1 MGADLARKP
10 APRIAAKAASQLM
23 KMRSIGFS
31 RPQATSFSVN
41 PKRRGQPVR
50 WDQQRTVAGSPACA
64 RQGKTRMVRR
74 LSRPARLAALAV
86 LAAPIAA
93 CATGGAGKT
102 AAPVSFEGAS
112 PAAVAAPPPANLAA
126 ATPRAGRTRYVYA
139 DGAAAA
145 AQGAGVVAPGFRTPA
160 AGPGERT
167 SLARHQKVGAPYQV
181 GGVWYLPA
189 FEPDFDETGT
199 ASWYG
204 SEFHGRPT
212 SNGELFDM
220 NALTAA
226 HPTLP
231 LPSILEVTNTATGRT
246 ITVRLN
252 DRGPFVAGRMLDL
265 SRRAAE
271 ELGFL
276 QSGTAQVRV
285 RYLGPAEPAA
295 PAIPSVT
302 LASARTPAAIAAVS
316 APLASSVT
324 PVATGR
330 FVQAGAFADAANAER
345 VRERVASLGPAR
357 VTPATINGARMYR
370 VLLGPWA
377 DESEA
382 AAKAEEVSARG
393 LPGARVLTSAAD

>member
-1 MGADLARKP
+1 MARY
-10 APRIAAKAASQLM
+10 
-23 KMRSIGFS
+23 
-31 RPQATSFSVN
+31 
-41 PKRRGQPVR
+41 
-50 WDQQRTVAGSPACA
+50 
-64 RQGKTRMVRR
+64 

-102 AAPVSFEGAS
+102 AAPVSFEGAR
-112 PAAVAAPPPANLAA
+112 PAAVAAPPPANVAA
-126 ATPRAGRTRYVYA
+126 APARAGRTRYVYA
-139 DGAAAA
+139 DGAAT
-145 AQGAGVVAPGFRTPA
+145 GAPANGVVAPGFAAPA
-160 AGPGERT
+160 AAAGERT
-167 SLARHQKVGAPYQV
+167 RLARHQKVGAPYQV

-212 SNGELFDM
+212 SNGETFDM

-231 LPSILEVTNTATGRT
+231 LPSVLEVTNLANGKAV
-246 ITVRLN
+246 TVRLN

-271 ELGFL
+271 ELGFIHT
-276 QSGTAQVRV
+276 GTAQVRV
-285 RYLGPAEPAA
+285 RYLGPAEPALA

-302 LASARTPAAIAAVS
+302 LASARTPAAVAAVS
-316 APLASSVT
+316 APLVASVA
-324 PVATGR
+324 PVASGR

-345 VRERVASLGPAR
+345 ARERVAGLGPTR
-357 VTPATINGARMYR
+357 VAPATINGARMYR
-370 VLLGPWA
+370 VLVGPWA
-377 DESEA
+377 DAAQA
-382 AAKAEEVSARG
+382 AAKAEEVAARG
-393 LPGARVLTSAAD
+393 LPGARVLATIAD

>member
-1 MGADLARKP
+1 
-10 APRIAAKAASQLM
+10 
-23 KMRSIGFS
+23 
-31 RPQATSFSVN
+31 
-41 PKRRGQPVR
+41 
-50 WDQQRTVAGSPACA
+50 
-64 RQGKTRMVRR
+64 MVRY
-74 LSRPARLAALAV
+74 LSRPVRFVGLAL

-112 PAAVAAPPPANLAA
+112 PAAVFAPAPANMAA
-126 ATPRAGRTRYVYA
+126 QAPRTGRTRYVYA
-139 DGAAAA
+139 GDAPPSGPAPGLA
-145 AQGAGVVAPGFRTPA
+145 APGFRAPA

-167 SLARHQKVGAPYQV
+167 QLARHQKVGAPYQV

-231 LPSILEVTNTATGRT
+231 LPSLLEVTNLSNGRT

-271 ELGFL
+271 ELGFIPA
-276 QSGTAQVRV
+276 GTAQVRV

-302 LASARTPAAIAAVS
+302 LASARTPAAVAAVS
-316 APLASSVT
+316 APLLSSVT
-324 PVATGR
+324 PVASGR

-345 VRERVASLGPAR
+345 ARERVASIGPAR
-357 VTPATINGARMYR
+357 VAQATINGARMYR
-370 VLLGPWA
+370 VLLGPWS
-377 DESEA
+377 DEAEA
-382 AAKAEEVSARG
+382 AAKAQEAAARG
-393 LPGARVLTSAAD
+393 LPGARVVASVAD

>member
-1 MGADLARKP
+1 
-10 APRIAAKAASQLM
+10 
-23 KMRSIGFS
+23 
-31 RPQATSFSVN
+31 
-41 PKRRGQPVR
+41 
-50 WDQQRTVAGSPACA
+50 
-64 RQGKTRMVRR
+64 MVRN
-74 LSRPARLAALAV
+74 LSRPVRFAALAL

-93 CATGGAGKT
+93 CATGGAGRA

-112 PAAVAAPPPANLAA
+112 PAAVAAPLPANVAA
-126 ATPRAGRTRYVYA
+126 AAPRAVRTRYVYA
-139 DGAAAA
+139 DGAAPSQATT
-145 AQGAGVVAPGFRTPA
+145 GLTAPGFRTPA

-167 SLARHQKVGAPYQV
+167 QLARHQKVGAPYQV

-231 LPSILEVTNTATGRT
+231 LPSLLEVTNLSNGRT
-246 ITVRLN
+246 VTVRLN

-271 ELGFL
+271 ELGFIGA
-276 QSGTAQVRV
+276 GTANVRV

-302 LASARTPAAIAAVS
+302 LASARTPAAVAAVS
-316 APLASSVT
+316 APLLSSVT

-345 VRERVASLGPAR
+345 ARERVAGIGPTQVAA
-357 VTPATINGARMYR
+357 ATINGARMYR
-370 VLLGPWA
+370 VLLGPWS
-377 DESEA
+377 DEAEA
-382 AAKAEEVSARG
+382 AAKAQEAAARG
-393 LPGARVLTSAAD
+393 LPGARVVASVAD